1 LLTVAAFIPTWVLT
15 GMAERHG
22 VGGLGMAVAMQPML
36 QDSLGRILQAQGPF
50 AQRNMEDRQV
60 MGLSRQLGMSGSQG
74 FLTAA
79 QALGMDRTQAV
90 ARATEMGSGAYWSTQ
105 RAQLAT
111 DQREARAV
119 ADREFEEGDP
129 AWPERSTGRP
139 GWGVR
144 VARSEAA
151 FTMRG

>member
-1 LLTVAAFIPTWVLT
+1 MT
-15 GMAERHG
+15 ERLG

-36 QDSLGRILQAQGPF
+36 QDSLGRMIQAQGPF

-60 MGLSRQLGMSGSQG
+60 LSLARQMGMGGSQG

-79 QALGMDRTQAV
+79 QALGMDRTQAL

-111 DQREARAV
+111 DQREARADKRGNAAV
-119 ADREFEEGDP
+119 DRNNT
-129 AWPERSTGRP
+129 A
-139 GWGVR
+139 
-144 VARSEAA
+144 ARYARAKMRAEASK
-151 FTMRG
+151 